1 MRFPDFRGDEP
12 CTQIGDVFTRDRLEP
27 DELTVMV
34 QACTRCRMLSECSE
48 WAMAHEPHH
57 FWAGLTA
64 EQRRQERRRRGLLVH
79 EPTVSLTVGEVRGRA
94 TA

>member
-1 MRFPDFRGDEP
+1 
-12 CTQIGDVFTRDRLEP
+12 
-27 DELTVMV
+27 
-34 QACTRCRMLSECSE
+34 MLPECSE
-48 WAMAHEPHH
+48 WAMAREPHH